1 VGVLVAGIAAYFLFS
16 RLFPVDSNL
25 RAALDRQNAG
35 EQKIQEQNDYAG
47 ALADFQAA
55 TEFQPQ
61 DSDAWL
67 RLGAT
72 QQKVGDKSGMEES
85 FKRARALLATDG
97 EFDLARGQIY
107 LTLNMLDEAKA
118 AIDAGLAANPESA
131 LGYYTLSVIYE
142 SRGQMREALETLQ
155 RAADLA
161 EAQDQAQLTALAR
174 YRLAMLMQQMQGQM
188 AAPPTPTP
196 TP

>member
-1 VGVLVAGIAAYFLFS
+1 VGVLVVGVAAYFLFL
-16 RLFPVDSNL
+16 RLFPVDPKL
-25 RAALDRQNAG
+25 KAALDRQNAG
-35 EQKIQEQNDYAG
+35 ELKIQQQSDYAG

-72 QQKVGDKSGMEES
+72 QQKLGDKAGMEES
-85 FKRARALLATDG
+85 FKRARALLTTNAK
-97 EFDLARGQIY
+97 FDLAAGQIY

-118 AIDAGLAANPESA
+118 AIDAGLAAEPENA

-142 SRGQMREALETLQ
+142 TRGQPREALETLQ

-161 EAQDQAQLTALAR
+161 EAQDQTQLTALAR

-188 AAPPTPTP
+188 AAPSTPTP